1 MFPTPHT
8 VIVYKPGEEDFWG
21 DTIVEEIVL
30 VIKCR
35 VDEKTQVV
43 KNRMGDE
50 VVVGAEIMFRGLPNI
65 DYDDK
70 IEFINERG
78 SSLKREPELIAP
90 ARKLNG
96 KALYTSVYL

>member
-8 VIVYKPGEEDFWG
+8 VTVYKPGEDDFWSNAG
-21 DTIVEEIVL
+21 DAVVL
-30 VIKCR
+30 IIKCR

-50 VVVGAEIMFRGLPNI
+50 VVVGAEIMFRGLPDI

-78 SSLKREPELIAP
+78 NSLKREPELIAP

>member
-8 VIVYKPGEEDFWG
+8 VTVYKPGEEDFWG
-21 DTIVEEIVL
+21 NAGDEIIL

-70 IEFINERG
+70 IEFVNERG